1 MVFLLNTMSN
11 QESSQLFNTGFS
23 SDEDGS
29 DQGYDSEAG
38 EAVKGGRSI
47 PTKLQYPHRSSKK
60 RKISPATD
68 DEAQREGSERF
79 PAIPSTSSE
88 EPYSN
93 DGGQTIE
100 NERARPRNGRKG
112 QEQHDLL
119 QSTRSDQ
126 QVRDKSARQG
136 SQTSRSRKPSKPGV
150 VYLSSLPPY
159 LKPSALRNL
168 FEQRGFGPIN
178 RMFLTP
184 VATTTTS
191 TSRRNKRQTYGEGW
205 VEFASKRTAKI
216 VVETMNA
223 QIIGGKKG
231 GWYHD
236 DLLNLKYLSGLQWD
250 DLMAQFR
257 EERREEE
264 IHREAERERA
274 RRETK
279 AFLEGVERGKAI
291 EGMEKKRKSKRKE
304 ETEGDEAET
313 DDQGS
318 RRTWEQIEVKHHDKA
333 SHGQSD
339 TVSDDVKRVLS
350 RIFPS

>member
-1 MVFLLNTMSN
+1 MSN
-11 QESSQLFNTGFS
+11 QESRRLLNKGFS
-23 SDEDGS
+23 SDDDGS

-38 EAVKGGRSI
+38 EAVKGGRTI
-47 PTKLQYPHRSSKK
+47 PTKVQSPQRLSKK
-60 RKISPATD
+60 RKLSRTTD
-68 DEAQREGSERF
+68 NEAQSGGSNRDSGVSST
-79 PAIPSTSSE
+79 IPE
-88 EPYSN
+88 EKSSN
-93 DGGQTIE
+93 DVGQTVE
-100 NERARPRNGRKG
+100 HETRSFRNERQD
-112 QEQHDLL
+112 QEQHGLPRPN
-119 QSTRSDQ
+119 RSDQ
-126 QVRDKSARQG
+126 QVRDESSEQ
-136 SQTSRSRKPSKPGV
+136 SSEQTRSRKRPKPGV

-191 TSRRNKRQTYGEGW
+191 TSRRNKRQTYAEGW
-205 VEFASKRTAKI
+205 VEFTSKKTAKI

-274 RRETK
+274 KRETR
-279 AFLEGVERGKAI
+279 AFLEGVERGKAV
-291 EGMEKKRKSKRKE
+291 EGMERKRKSKRKKE
-304 ETEGDEAET
+304 EFERDGAEA

-318 RRTWEQIEVKHHDKA
+318 RRTWDQIEVKYHDKA
-333 SHGQSD
+333 SKRQSD
-339 TVSDDVKRVLS
+339 GVSDDVKQRLS
-350 RIFPS
+350 RIFSQ